1 MVCWKAEGKLNP
13 KWSKQTHLLPGED
26 IFSAVTEPNV
36 GPLAHAQRKVPP
48 PECCEEK
55 GGSRKVPD
63 KESGA
68 ASL

>member
-1 MVCWKAEGKLNP
+1 M
-13 KWSKQTHLLPGED
+13 KWSKQTHLLLPGEED

-36 GPLAHAQRKVPP
+36 GPLAHAQYKVPHHQGVV
-48 PECCEEK
+48 K
-55 GGSRKVPD
+55 KRVVHVPD